1 MTILAKDMYNEF
13 IKGNIKSLGH
23 FLNESWK
30 LKQSMSSKISNPEI
44 NQIYET
50 AIKNG
55 ADGGKLLGAGG
66 GGFFLFYCEK
76 EKQKKLRKSLSK
88 FKELDFK
95 LDFDGASIIFNNNE
109 K

>member
-1 MTILAKDMYNEF
+1 
-13 IKGNIKSLGH
+13 
-23 FLNESWK
+23 
-30 LKQSMSSKISNPEI
+30 MSSKISNPGI
-44 NQIYET
+44 NQIYDT